1 MKEKME
7 RQKRIQE
14 EHERQKCLLTDTV
27 LLIEK
32 QHMKHQQP
40 VVKTVK
46 KDIKCT
52 PELEKLKA
60 VLKEKRKQV
69 ANLRVKS

>member
-1 MKEKME
+1 MKEKLE

-14 EHERQKCLLTDTV
+14 EHERHKCLLTDTV

-32 QHMKHQQP
+32 QHMKNQQP

-60 VLKEKRKQV
+60 VLMEKRKQV
-69 ANLRVKS
+69 ANLRLKS